1 MADTPKYVSKH
12 MRKIDGEEEPEAKK
26 AAEDEEPAPEHEKI
40 PEEAPGARP
49 VTSMPDDTA
58 AEKAAVIEPEVERTA
73 PQPPLQQAVGYTPIS
88 TYTPQQ
94 VSLPDRK
101 PKRHHPI
108 RNILILLLIAVLV
121 VGGFAVESMMR
132 VSSTLGSASTY
143 ATQLQTAASS
153 GDLASARSA
162 LSGLMDD
169 IETLDSVSQE
179 WEWTVI
185 EHVPYIGDDVK
196 AAKTMVD
203 VMDKVDT
210 DALAPA
216 LDAYDKLGSAD
227 TTDEEKVDAA
237 TDLAESLKNAQ
248 TVIEES
254 EQELSA
260 APASHFPQL
269 NNLSQ
274 RLSSSL
280 SAVDSQVQTLN
291 AAASSTSDPATLLY
305 SALQE
310 AGLA

>member
-12 MRKIDGEEEPEAKK
+12 MRKTEPEDEPEAKT
-26 AAEDEEPAPEHEKI
+26 AAEEEEPAPEHEKI
-40 PEEAPGARP
+40 PEEAPDARP

-73 PQPPLQQAVGYTPIS
+73 AQPPLQQAVGYTPIS

-108 RNILILLLIAVLV
+108 RNILILLLVAILV

-153 GDLASARSA
+153 GDLASARTA
-162 LSGLMDD
+162 LTGLMGD
-169 IETLDSVSQE
+169 IETLDAVSQE

-185 EHVPYIGDDVK
+185 EHVPYIGDDVT

-203 VMDKVDT
+203 VMDRVDT
-210 DALAPA
+210 DALTPA
-216 LDAYDKLGSAD
+216 LDAYDKLVSSD
-227 TTDEEKVDAA
+227 TTDQEKVDAA
-237 TDLAESLKNAQ
+237 TDLAASLKNAQ
-248 TVIEES
+248 TVIEEGQ
-254 EQELSA
+254 QELTA
-260 APASHFPQL
+260 APTSHFPQL
-269 NNLSQ
+269 NDLAQ
-274 RLSSSL
+274 RLSSGL

-291 AAASSTSDPATLLY
+291 AASSSTSDPATLLY